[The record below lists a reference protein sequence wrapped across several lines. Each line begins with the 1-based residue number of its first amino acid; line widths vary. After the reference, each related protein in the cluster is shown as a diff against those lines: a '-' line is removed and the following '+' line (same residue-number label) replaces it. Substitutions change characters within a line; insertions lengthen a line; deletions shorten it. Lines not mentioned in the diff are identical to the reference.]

1 MLDASITLLK
11 GQEDLNNMVVN
22 KNTRIN
28 EILNAYPE
36 AMKFFNEKQ
45 MSCGSCFAVKF
56 DTLENGALMHGME
69 VTTLIGQL
77 EQFLQAL
84 PTRVSSNQ
92 HK

>member
-11 GQEDLNNMVVN
+11 GQEDLNDMVVN

-56 DTLENGALMHGME
+56 DTFENGALMHGME

-84 PTRVSSNQ
+84 PTRVSSTQ

>member
-1 MLDASITLLK
+1 LSKIILDASITLLN

-22 KNTRIN
+22 ANTRIN

-69 VTTLIGQL
+69 VTTLISQL

-84 PTRVSSNQ
+84 PTRV
-92 HK
+92 

>member
-1 MLDASITLLK
+1 MLDANITLLK
-11 GQEDLNNMVVN
+11 GQGDLNNMVVN

-28 EILNAYPE
+28 EILNAHPE
-36 AMKFFNEKQ
+36 AMKFFNEKK

-69 VTTLIGQL
+69 VTTLIVQL

-84 PTRVSSNQ
+84 PTHVASTK